1 MASKI
6 EELPTQAADT
16 ATGAVVEAVEA
27 VSDPVGTAGKQARR
41 FERRGAPLNRALGRR
56 VRTATE
62 QAATTTVGLV
72 DGTIPERLMILGLRA
87 VKNQA
92 RRRDLLGEAAYRYL
106 ELVHNSLDRSAK
118 TLARLEE
125 ASQPPAR
132 TDGRRTETPV
142 RRAARRTASE
152 AKTSARRTAA
162 RTASSGGSGA
172 SRVRRASSRTPRSA

>member
-1 MASKI
+1 
-6 EELPTQAADT
+6 
-16 ATGAVVEAVEA
+16 
-27 VSDPVGTAGKQARR
+27 
-41 FERRGAPLNRALGRR
+41 
-56 VRTATE
+56 
-62 QAATTTVGLV
+62 
-72 DGTIPERLMILGLRA
+72 MILGLRA